1 MAIIY
6 IGLAQCLFAALLVFS
21 KRPMSTANKILG
33 VWLLS
38 TSILYLYL
46 LLKNI
51 LGYQNDLW
59 QLLLSLNFTFP
70 EFLVLYTKYIT
81 TDSKRFRKRDI
92 LFFMP
97 SFITLFSIGIYYS
110 FHPGEFFSYEL
121 GAGIPIRLLTPL
133 YYLTLF
139 VYTIL
144 SIYYVFHYKKQIN
157 NYYSFDSRKINLS
170 WLMVVIV
177 AYFVSYFL
185 LFIGTAYFF
194 RRLWIEQIR
203 ILSDGVQLIFIYILS
218 YFGFL
223 QQQLSG
229 ENPPIALRRLVFK
242 ESNPE
247 TYKKSSL
254 KEQEKVEDYLKRLVD
269 CMNKL
274 EPWKDNELSVAKL
287 SELTDIPRHHITQI
301 LNDNLK
307 KNFYTFVNEFRTEYA
322 KSIITSPK
330 YSHWSI
336 MSIAFESGFNS
347 KAAFNGF
354 FKKYTGMTPSEYKDH
369 HVHHSKKAQ

>member
-1 MAIIY
+1 MRMAIIH

-21 KRPMSTANKILG
+21 KRPMSIANKILG

-51 LGYQNDLW
+51 LGYENDLW

-81 TDSKRFRKRDI
+81 SDSKRFRKRDI

-97 SFITLFSIGIYYS
+97 SFITLFSIGIYYA

-121 GAGIPIRLLTPL
+121 GDGIPIRLLTPL
-133 YYLTLF
+133 YYVTLF

-157 NYYSFDSRKINLS
+157 HYYSFDSRKINLS
-170 WLMVVIV
+170 WLMVVII
-177 AYFVSYFL
+177 AYFVTYFM

-203 ILSDGVQLIFIYILS
+203 IISDGVQLIFIYILS

-274 EPWKDNELSVAKL
+274 EQWKDNELSIAKL
-287 SELTDIPRHHITQI
+287 
-301 LNDNLK
+301 
-307 KNFYTFVNEFRTEYA
+307 
-322 KSIITSPK
+322 
-330 YSHWSI
+330 
-336 MSIAFESGFNS
+336 
-347 KAAFNGF
+347 
-354 FKKYTGMTPSEYKDH
+354 
-369 HVHHSKKAQ
+369 